1 MSKYTLTYFEAKGR
15 AETCRLIFAAAGQE
29 VSVEK
34 RRIGSC
40 NACVAGMLLPPA
52 NEV

>member
-1 MSKYTLTYFEAKGR
+1 MAQYILTYFEAKGR

-34 RRIGSC
+34 RRIASC
-40 NACVAGMLLPPA
+40 NARVAGMLLKYR
-52 NEV
+52 ND